1 MVVASPTNS
10 WGSCQ
15 RFLINDEEIFLE
27 GADGSFG
34 DVTTM
39 DIRGNELELRPPLL
53 LDVELVV
60 CAAFVVKY
68 LEVGIM
74 AVIFEAGHDLIC
86 GGETVLVV
94 AGLEWL
100 HQDDIGVQMVGKHE

>member
-1 MVVASPTNS
+1 M
-10 WGSCQ
+10 
-15 RFLINDEEIFLE
+15 
-27 GADGSFG
+27 
-34 DVTTM
+34 
-39 DIRGNELELRPPLL
+39 ELRPPLL

-74 AVIFEAGHDLIC
+74 AVIFEAGHDPIC

-100 HQDDIGVQMVGKHE
+100 HQDDIGVQMLGDHEEVVAALGANWEPAHVISVKFADGFRRDVELL